1 MQGKK
6 PVRRF
11 KLLIFDWDGT
21 LKDSIHHISSAIQ
34 QSFRDV
40 GLIVPSD
47 FRARFV
53 IGMGL
58 NDAMNYLDPDL
69 SPKMIKKIGAQYR
82 KHFLKLNNTQLFP
95 NISRGLYALK
105 ERGFQIAICTGK
117 TQKGLSDELSSH
129 GMSDIFIATRCAD
142 QDEPKPNPKMIFS
155 LISQLS
161 VTPGDAIMIGD
172 TSHDM
177 DMANRA
183 GIASLGV
190 SYGAHPARILSD
202 YTPLH
207 IANTPAEMISWL
219 MKNA

>member
-1 MQGKK
+1 
-6 PVRRF
+6 
-11 KLLIFDWDGT
+11 
-21 LKDSIHHISSAIQ
+21 
-34 QSFRDV
+34 
-40 GLIVPSD
+40 
-47 FRARFV
+47 
-53 IGMGL
+53 
-58 NDAMNYLDPDL
+58 
-69 SPKMIKKIGAQYR
+69 
-82 KHFLKLNNTQLFP
+82 
-95 NISRGLYALK
+95 
-105 ERGFQIAICTGK
+105 
-117 TQKGLSDELSSH
+117 
-129 GMSDIFIATRCAD
+129 
-142 QDEPKPNPKMIFS
+142 MIFS